1 MFFQLYFQAFH
12 FGCFGLA
19 GGVARRGH
27 ETPSRAAYLLW
38 GCLHVGCAY
47 IPLVSTQVSG
57 EFYHQSLNG
66 FSYCR
71 ADDSFE
77 RSPCCLSRD
86 LSLMSFAETMDNIWP
101 FEPHLLRNYQKHF
114 LTPTCGV
121 METPWF
127 KSSANTF
134 SSSFVFRWCGGQSSG
149 VWACSSAL
157 AFLS

>member
-47 IPLVSTQVSG
+47 IPLVSTQISG

-71 ADDSFE
+71 ADGSFE
-77 RSPCCLSRD
+77 RSPGCLSRD

-101 FEPHLLRNYQKHF
+101 FEPHLLRNYQKRF

-121 METPWF
+121 METP
-127 KSSANTF
+127 
-134 SSSFVFRWCGGQSSG
+134 
-149 VWACSSAL
+149 
-157 AFLS
+157 